1 MLTNNKPCRIL
12 MDSKDLDLQLWSSK
26 LEVEQMKEIFKECRW
41 RDVKCGD
48 VILV

>member
-12 MDSKDLDLQLWSSK
+12 MDSKDLDLQSSK
-26 LEVEQMKEIFKECRW
+26 LEVEQMKERFKECRW